1 MKNLLITMAK
11 VEILSETDVK
21 ILIEYVKKMGFPSGW
36 SDHSVENRVEKMEE
50 LLFFAFCMF
59 KNINK

>member
-1 MKNLLITMAK
+1 MAK